1 LRNQNNL
8 GIKLIKNSLN
18 IKSIILSEYFFFM
31 FVVEIKHKKWGRE
44 GGYFVVAGWWKLKLI
59 YIFMCA
65 HGERVD

>member
-31 FVVEIKHKKWGRE
+31 FVVEIKHKK
-44 GGYFVVAGWWKLKLI
+44 
-59 YIFMCA
+59 
-65 HGERVD
+65 